1 MLKNQTSEDIAFA
14 ADSSAMP
21 DESIQAYSKLRAMA
35 DTVCPDCAIEMS
47 QIEKTTFTGRDMREY
62 QCPKCG
68 RKQIVDCGKAL
79 WEILSEANEDSTK
92 E

>member
-14 ADSSAMP
+14 VDSSAMP
-21 DESIQAYSKLRAMA
+21 DESIQAYFKLRAMA
-35 DTVCPDCAIEMS
+35 DTVCPDCAIEMD
-47 QIEKTTFTGRDMREY
+47 QIERTTFTGRDMREY

-79 WEILSEANEDSTK
+79 WEILSEANEESDKS
-92 E
+92 

>member
-1 MLKNQTSEDIAFA
+1 MV
-14 ADSSAMP
+14 
-21 DESIQAYSKLRAMA
+21 
-35 DTVCPDCAIEMS
+35 DTTCPDCAIEMD
-47 QIEKTTFTGRDMREY
+47 QIERTTFTGRDMREY

-79 WEILSEANEDSTK
+79 WEILSEANE